1 MDRYAKQIPLRRMLD
16 RRELREEALPGSA
29 TGYRIADDRTAP
41 GAWTRGGQTGS

>member
-1 MDRYAKQIPLRRMLD
+1 MLD

-41 GAWTRGGQTGS
+41 SASGGDGETSE